1 MINWQAVQTIPNLQS
16 FNASNLPV
24 WTLWLRLQS
33 TAHRRK
39 ITSQISQSL
48 VAKWPFCIDPADSL
62 GGEYTNQ
69 KGSCKERGVQRSTS
83 SLAYLAGRQTWPWHY
98 FRSCST
104 TCDAS
109 TWWQGNSPLESSRKE
124 IRWLKYGG
132 KLAKHLCILIVG
144 RGSWVPRYIRA
155 TTTNICKSLSMQ
167 VVVLEFH
174 TSMLLQLIVETAN
187 ICTIHWDQNNSYE
200 NMAGKVNSFPAYR
213 CCWNGCLGTPTHHHE
228 SPGASQPVGLRQC
241 FWTLQLMVPQSGLF

>member
-1 MINWQAVQTIPNLQS
+1 MIFRLILYARCHTRRKTTPWQGSRLMINWQVGQTIQNLDS

-69 KGSCKERGVQRSTS
+69 KGFCKERGVQRSTW

-104 TCDAS
+104 TCHAS
-109 TWWQGNSPLESSRKE
+109 AWWQGNSSLGSSRKE
-124 IRWLKYGG
+124 IRWLEYGG
-132 KLAKHLCILIVG
+132 KLAKHLCILIVVVG
-144 RGSWVPRYIRA
+144 RGSQGISGQQLHLTQIYARVCQCRLRY
-155 TTTNICKSLSMQ
+155 L
-167 VVVLEFH
+167 
-174 TSMLLQLIVETAN
+174 TSI
-187 ICTIHWDQNNSYE
+187 
-200 NMAGKVNSFPAYR
+200 P
-213 CCWNGCLGTPTHHHE
+213 
-228 SPGASQPVGLRQC
+228 QC
-241 FWTLQLMVPQSGLF
+241 YCSW